1 MDEGSRG
8 MLDSYKSGIENYV
21 NRLGKDHPKIVP
33 LLALFT
39 EFEALGEKCADFG
52 AFHAAASEQNFYG
65 RLTNLM
71 TEAAMAQPT
80 DGKSNEPTVEQ
91 AAKGYHAAYDSLSA
105 EIKAGPAGKAYER
118 IFAIEKES
126 TSALQFMRRL
136 AEAHLLVDIS
146 RVQLIAEFQ
155 RAQEEIKNAAKHT
168 GGGGISVPAT
178 EAYLK
183 ATIESMEQAKS
194 ITEIEYLAVA
204 RAEIVH
210 LASLWDN
217 GLMNSLYHMFGNA
230 LSGYMMA
237 ETEENRQEVESCA
250 RFLGDYFGV
259 DWQALHA
266 VSRVWDY
273 FSVTLWPTVS
283 KDYAAKNITTAEGF
297 RDYMKGYFD
306 KAMKDKA
313 PVAVNSANRT
323 AFFWG
328 RLLPLAEIHKTLL
341 NPPDLLAN
349 KP

>member
-204 RAEIVH
+204 RAEIAH